1 MAPREKIN
9 RKQQILE
16 TLAHMLEHQQGQ
28 HITTAALAKEVGFS
42 EAALYRHFRSKAS
55 MFEAL
60 IEFIE
65 ESLFTRINRIIADE
79 PDVEA
84 RTYQVTSLI
93 LGFAHKNPGITRL
106 MQGDVLV
113 GETEALRDRIEQL
126 FNRLLTQFK
135 QILREGNARQPLRA
149 DPADAARFLMA
160 LIEGLISDFVRSGFS
175 RSPVEDVDRLWAI
188 YRRSVFTGS

>member
-16 TLAHMLEHQQGQ
+16 TLAHMLEQQQGQ
-28 HITTAALAKEVGFS
+28 HITTAALAKQVGFS

-65 ESLFTRINRIIADE
+65 ETLFTRINRILSDE
-79 PDVEA
+79 PDAEA
-84 RTYQVTSLI
+84 RSYQITSLI

-126 FNRLLTQFK
+126 FNRLLTQLK
-135 QILREGNARQPLRA
+135 QVLREGNARQALKA
-149 DPADAARFLMA
+149 DPADAAHFLMA
-160 LIEGLISDFVRSGFS
+160 LIEGLISDFVRSGFNQ
-175 RSPVEDVDRLWAI
+175 SPVEDIDRLWSI
-188 YRRSVFTGS
+188 YRRAIFTGS

>member
-42 EAALYRHFRSKAS
+42 EAALYRHFKSKAS

-65 ESLFTRINRIIADE
+65 DSLFTRINRILADE

-84 RTYQVTSLI
+84 RAYQATSLI

-135 QILREGNARQPLRA
+135 QILREGNARQPLKA
-149 DPADAARFLMA
+149 EPADAARFLMA
-160 LIEGLISDFVRSGFS
+160 LIEGLISDFVRSGF
-175 RSPVEDVDRLWAI
+175 RQSPVEDIDRLWAI

>member
-65 ESLFTRINRIIADE
+65 ESLFTRINRILADE
-79 PDVEA
+79 PDGEA
-84 RTYQVTSLI
+84 RAYQVTSLI

-135 QILREGNARQPLRA
+135 QILREGNARQTLKA
-149 DPADAARFLMA
+149 EPADAARFLMA

-188 YRRSVFTGS
+188 YRRAVFTGS

>member
-16 TLAHMLEHQQGQ
+16 TLAHMLEQQQGQ
-28 HITTAALAKEVGFS
+28 HITTAALAKQVGFS
-42 EAALYRHFRSKAS
+42 EAALYRHFSSKAS

-65 ESLFTRINRIIADE
+65 ETLFTRINRILSDE
-79 PDVEA
+79 PDAEA
-84 RTYQVTSLI
+84 RSYQITSLI

-126 FNRLLTQFK
+126 FNRLLTQLK
-135 QILREGNARQPLRA
+135 QVLREGNARQALKA
-149 DPADAARFLMA
+149 DPADAAHFLMA
-160 LIEGLISDFVRSGFS
+160 LIEGLISDFVRSGFKQ
-175 RSPVEDVDRLWAI
+175 SPVEDIDRLWSI
-188 YRRSVFTGS
+188 YRRAIFTGS

>member
-65 ESLFTRINRIIADE
+65 ESLFTRINRILADE

-135 QILREGNARQPLRA
+135 QILREGNARQTLKA
-149 DPADAARFLMA
+149 EPADAARFLMA

-175 RSPVEDVDRLWAI
+175 RSPVEDIDRLWAI